1 MYFENEIEHKILVTY
16 VIAKVSTNQ
25 TSVWMPRFLK
35 DAFTRSCQSLINSG
49 TVLLNSRHKIR
60 TGIKPIF
67 YKMPSEISDGI
78 WSIRI

>member
-1 MYFENEIEHKILVTY
+1 
-16 VIAKVSTNQ
+16 
-25 TSVWMPRFLK
+25 MPRFLK